1 MTTFA
6 QKRCFVHSLR
16 EAVCLCTECRHSFCR
31 ECATDYDGRLVC
43 TACVVKLRRPA
54 QTGRGYVTAISTSL
68 SIATALLVAWV
79 FFYMAGRVFLL
90 AEPAHHTFTRTNA
103 P

>member
-16 EAVCLCTECRHSFCR
+16 EAVCLCTECGHAFCR

-54 QTGRGYVTAISTSL
+54 GSGRQYLHTVFASL
-68 SIATALLVAWV
+68 SVITAVLMAWL

-90 AEPAHHTFTRTNA
+90 AEPAHHTFSGTSA

>member
-16 EAVCLCTECRHSFCR
+16 EAVCLCTECRQSFCR
-31 ECATDYDGRLVC
+31 ECASDYDGRLVC
-43 TACVVKLRRPA
+43 TACVVNLRRPA
-54 QTGRGYVTAISTSL
+54 ASGRQYVHTISASF
-68 SIATALLVAWV
+68 SILIALLVAWG

-90 AEPAHHTFTRTNA
+90 AEPAHHTFIRTSS